1 MRLATF
7 NILHGR
13 SPVDDRVD
21 LDRFASGVAAL
32 DADVLGLQEVDR
44 DQPRSHGAD
53 LTAVAAEAMGAP
65 HHRFAAT
72 LAGTPD
78 LWSAATGDMQPRT
91 ALYGIALLSRLPV
104 LSWHALALPALRG
117 AVPVVFPGRRRP
129 TLVRDEPRA
138 AVAAVIDAPPGPVTV
153 VATHLTFIP
162 GWNAVQ
168 LRRLVRLV
176 RDLPRPV
183 VLMGDLNLVGA
194 SPARI
199 SGMRPLATAPTFPV
213 AKPVRQLDHI
223 LGDGPLTPVR
233 GDAVDVGLSDHR
245 ALVAEVRVGPAD
257 ADGQDVTGRPRAR
270 G

>member
-21 LDRFASGVAAL
+21 LDRFADAVRRL

-53 LTAVAAEAMGAP
+53 LTSVAADAMGAP
-65 HHRFAAT
+65 HHRFVAT

-78 LWSAATGDMQPRT
+78 LWSAATGELQPQT
-91 ALYGIALLSRLPV
+91 AGYGIALLSRFPV

-117 AVPVVFPGRRRP
+117 TVPVVFPGRRRP
-129 TLVRDEPRA
+129 VLVRDEPRT
-138 AVAAVIDAPPGPVTV
+138 AVAAVVDAHEGPVTV

-168 LRRLVRLV
+168 LHRLVRQV

-183 VLMGDLNLVGA
+183 VVMGDLNLEGA
-194 SPARI
+194 TPARL
-199 SGMRPLATAPTFPV
+199 SRMRPLATAPTFPV
-213 AKPVRQLDHI
+213 TEPVRQLDHI
-223 LGDGPLTPVR
+223 LADGPLTTVSCA
-233 GDAVDVGLSDHR
+233 AVDTGLSDHR
-245 ALVAEVRVGPAD
+245 ALIADVRVG
-257 ADGQDVTGRPRAR
+257 DGDLTAR
-270 G
+270 Q